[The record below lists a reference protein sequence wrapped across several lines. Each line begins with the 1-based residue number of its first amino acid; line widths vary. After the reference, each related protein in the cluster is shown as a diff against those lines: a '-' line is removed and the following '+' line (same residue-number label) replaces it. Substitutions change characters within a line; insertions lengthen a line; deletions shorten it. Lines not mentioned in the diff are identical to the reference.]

1 MGEMEIGDYIVEWDD
16 KKAEINFK
24 KHGIRFKFAARVF
37 LDKNRIEDYDELH
50 SDDEERIK
58 VIGKVDKVLFVIYTE
73 RQDKYRLISARYA
86 NKKEID
92 DYYGQYSY
100 L

>member
-1 MGEMEIGDYIVEWDD
+1 MIDD
-16 KKAEINFK
+16 NKAEINFK
-24 KHGIRFKFAARVF
+24 KHKIRFEVAARVF
-37 LDKNRIEDYDELH
+37 LDENRIEDYDEFH
-50 SDDEERIK
+50 SDDEDRIS

-92 DYYGQYSY
+92 EYYGQYSY